1 MLAPLRRSATVGL
14 AILSGAYTSLQIVP
28 GGTWTADNG
37 QHIQAHGTGMIV
49 VNGTYF
55 MIGEDKTNGSA
66 FQNVNCYS
74 STDLVRWRYEG
85 ALLSRTAEAGD
96 LGPNRV
102 VERPKVIFNERTQ
115 KYVLWMHI
123 DSSDY
128 KDAKAGVAVGDSVC
142 GKYTYLGSARPL
154 GFQSRD
160 SGLFKD
166 DDGTAYLLTEDREN
180 GLRINRLTNDYLGFA
195 ANTSTYL
202 WSDHIEA
209 PAMLKRSG
217 IYYMFGSKLTGWDP
231 NDNVYSTATS
241 ISGPWS
247 AWQTFADKGSKTY
260 SSQTTYILPYG
271 GDSGNVMYLGDRW
284 VSTNLQSSTYIWL
297 PLDISGTNV
306 TLKNRDAWIPNA
318 SSPGASWQPAGDAN
332 TYEGEAG
339 QMGGGARVVSCSG
352 CSGGSAA
359 GYIGGDVNG
368 TVTISEVRSYAPD
381 GALTTVRIRFAN
393 GDGNPRYANVAVNG
407 GTPTRLA
414 FEPTRGGVSD
424 STLNVQLRPNIDNTI
439 VVSGAGGGLWGPDV
453 DRLIVPVQ

>member
-1 MLAPLRRSATVGL
+1 MLALRRSAAIGF
-14 AILSGAYTSLQIVP
+14 AILTGAYASLQIVP

-37 QHIQAHGTGMIV
+37 QHIQAHGTGIIV

-55 MIGEDKTNGSA
+55 MIGEDKTNGSP

-74 STDLVRWRYEG
+74 STDLVRWQYEG

-96 LGPNRV
+96 LGPNRI

-128 KDAKAGVAVGDSVC
+128 KDARAGVAVGDSVC
-142 GKYTYLGSARPL
+142 GKYTYLGGSRPL

-180 GLRINRLTNDYLGFA
+180 GLRINRLTDDYLGFA
-195 ANTSTYL
+195 DTTSTYL
-202 WSDHIEA
+202 WSEHIES
-209 PAMLKRSG
+209 PAMLKRQG

-247 AWQTFADKGSKTY
+247 GWQTFADKGSNTY
-260 SSQTTYILPYG
+260 ASQTTYILPYG
-271 GDSGNVMYLGDRW
+271 SSGNVMYLGDRW
-284 VSTNLQSSTYIWL
+284 VSTNLQSSTYVWL
-297 PLDISGTNV
+297 PLDISGTTV
-306 TLKNRDAWIPNA
+306 SLKNRDAWVPNA
-318 SSPGASWQPAGDAN
+318 AAPGAPWQPAGDVNA
-332 TYEGEAG
+332 YEGEVG
-339 QMGGGARVVSCSG
+339 KLGGGARVVSCNG
-352 CSGGSAA
+352 CSGGNAA

-368 TVTISEVRSYAPD
+368 IVTIAGVRSSAPD
-381 GALTTVRIRFAN
+381 GTLTTVRIRFAN
-393 GDGNPRYANVAVNG
+393 GDGNPRYANVTVNG
-407 GTPTRLA
+407 GAPIRLA

-424 STLNVQLRPNIDNTI
+424 STLNVQLRPSTDNTI